1 MVQRYYPVALA
12 SVTLK
17 VAGSNPA
24 QNAKYPIT
32 TPATK
37 PRPPNPDD
45 TGLRTRNHLTPVF
58 GPNTLD
64 AGLRTN
70 PLDTGLRTNPL
81 NTGLWTNPHDTGP
94 RTNQWTISTLTT
106 HCHMHPRSRAL
117 PGLSTPIT
125 NYLHWSI

>member
-24 QNAKYPIT
+24 QDAKIRIT

-37 PRPPNPDD
+37 PRPPNPDN

-58 GPNTLD
+58 GP
-64 AGLRTN
+64 N

-81 NTGLWTNPHDTGP
+81 NTGLWTDPHDAGP
-94 RTNQWTISTLTT
+94 RTNQWMIYTLTT

-117 PGLSTPIT
+117 RGLSTPIT
-125 NYLHWSI
+125 DYLHWSI